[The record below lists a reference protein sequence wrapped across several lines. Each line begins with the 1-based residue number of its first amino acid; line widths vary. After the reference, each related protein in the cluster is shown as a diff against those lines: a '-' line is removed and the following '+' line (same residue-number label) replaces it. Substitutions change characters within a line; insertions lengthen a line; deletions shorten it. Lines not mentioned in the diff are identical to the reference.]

1 MNSLIRTMER
11 LTDLSSVIRTLKAGL
26 HKPNPANPDRK
37 MWTLTDLDKKTD
49 GWQTVEDDCNSS
61 KSFFPKG
68 YQGVKHRNLA
78 RINQPEERVEII
90 DPKDYPT

>member
-1 MNSLIRTMER
+1 MLSARKKMER
-11 LTDLSSVIRTLKAGL
+11 LADLGSIIRTLKAGL

-61 KSFFPKG
+61 KSLFPKG

>member
-1 MNSLIRTMER
+1 MER

-61 KSFFPKG
+61 KSLFPKG

-78 RINQPEERVEII
+78 RINQPEERVEVVN
-90 DPKDYPT
+90 PKDYPT